1 MEEKQH
7 FVSLAPSGHFT
18 VKELC
23 EELVAGQGNWGL
35 LAAWP
40 RFTVSRAAR
49 EDRSA
54 CQSSRRALRISRMR
68 ATLRWMLAGLLP
80 IAISAAQP
88 DTTRQAE
95 RNRMVDEQIAG
106 RGIDDAPTLNALR
119 KVPRHR
125 FVPAEY
131 RSAAYDDSPLPI
143 GYGQTISQPFIVAT
157 MTKTAAITPS
167 TKVLEIGTGSGYQAA
182 VAAELSDQVFS
193 IEIVPALAE
202 RAAATL
208 KELGY
213 DHVTVRAGD
222 GYHGWPEHAPF
233 DVIIVTAAADTVPPP
248 LIAQLKDGGRLLI
261 PVGPLFG
268 VQNLVLVTKQEGKV
282 RTRTLMA
289 VRFVPLTHAKP

>member
-1 MEEKQH
+1 
-7 FVSLAPSGHFT
+7 
-18 VKELC
+18 
-23 EELVAGQGNWGL
+23 
-35 LAAWP
+35 
-40 RFTVSRAAR
+40 
-49 EDRSA
+49 
-54 CQSSRRALRISRMR
+54 
-68 ATLRWMLAGLLP
+68 MLAGLLP
-80 IAISAAQP
+80 IALSAAQP
-88 DTTRQAE
+88 DTTRQPE
-95 RNRMVDEQIAG
+95 RSRMVDEQIAG

-131 RSAAYDDSPLPI
+131 RSFAYEDSPLPI
-143 GYGQTISQPFIVAT
+143 GYGQTISQPFIVAI
-157 MTKTAAITPS
+157 MTEIAAITRS

-213 DHVTVRAGD
+213 NDVTVRAGD

-282 RTRTLMA
+282 RTRTLMP
-289 VRFVPLTHAKP
+289 VRFVPLTRAKP